1 MAGRKTLD
9 IDNIILRNIRA
20 VNPYTNLS
28 PTGNTVLTMDTS
40 GNATWQP
47 SQGSSS
53 TGTGATGPT
62 GAAAAF
68 LSFVPVIY
76 PNGGIYTLNSPTS
89 ITINSG
95 NYAGV
100 ASLETFSSPCYFEF
114 TIPSILVEDGYGNTQ
129 ITVGVKDVSDTSVLM
144 LMLTNNTIRDAS
156 ASFLI
161 EGESPSTV
169 YQYNNNDLMSIRY
182 DGTTFTLYQNGV
194 YRYSKVSPLL
204 YPIGFYLIN
213 ENFDG
218 LTNNNYTFTN
228 IKGYVY
234 SGVTGYTGP
243 PGTAVNTGAT
253 GATGWTGAQGVSG
266 SATNTGATGS
276 TGFTGRTGP
285 TGPAGVLLSQ
295 APLVGPTGAA
305 ILIECP
311 TGTNRLHYSR
321 FVDVFEN
328 SGTGTLNVNG
338 TISVTNS
345 IVGQRVIAPTLI
357 NGTGSLPYNPAG
369 LTVYQ
374 LANPPATG
382 FWCVAISTSASDDAS
397 VQSCISCLAYF
408 NGANWTQGG
417 NASAVVSGLSTRFAQ
432 LFVFSGQLFFKQM
445 TEATLTGMRYSM
457 TQITGPIPGF

>member
-40 GNATWQP
+40 GNATWRP
-47 SQGSSS
+47 SQGGSS
-53 TGTGATGPT
+53 TGTGFTGPT
-62 GAAAAF
+62 GAAASF
-68 LSFVPVIY
+68 FSFVPVIY

-114 TIPSILVEDGYGNTQ
+114 TIPSIRVEDGYGNTQ
-129 ITVGVKDVSDTSVLM
+129 ITVGVKDASDTSVLM
-144 LMLTNNTIRDAS
+144 LMLTNSTIRDAS

-161 EGESPSTV
+161 EGDPLQTV

-194 YRYSKVSPLL
+194 YRYSKVELL
-204 YPIGFYLIN
+204 QYPIGFYLIN

-253 GATGWTGAQGVSG
+253 GATGYTGPQGVSG

-285 TGPAGVLLSQ
+285 TGPAGVFLSQ

-305 ILIECP
+305 IVIECP
-311 TGTNRLHYSR
+311 IGTNRLHYSR
-321 FVDVFEN
+321 FMDVSEN

-338 TISVTNS
+338 TISVTDS
-345 IVGQRVIAPTLI
+345 IVGQRIIGPTLI
-357 NGTGSLPYNPAG
+357 NGGAPVSGALNI
-369 LTVYQ
+369 YQ
-374 LANPPATG
+374 LTNPSSAG
-382 FWCVAISTSASDDAS
+382 FWCVAISTSATDSAS

-408 NGANWTQGG
+408 NGTDWTQGG
-417 NASAVVSGLSTRFAQ
+417 NVSALVNGDTTLFAQ
-432 LFVFSGQLFFKQM
+432 LFVFSGQLYFKQV
-445 TEATLTGMRYSM
+445 TGVTLAGMRYSM
-457 TQITGPIPGF
+457 TQITGSIPGF